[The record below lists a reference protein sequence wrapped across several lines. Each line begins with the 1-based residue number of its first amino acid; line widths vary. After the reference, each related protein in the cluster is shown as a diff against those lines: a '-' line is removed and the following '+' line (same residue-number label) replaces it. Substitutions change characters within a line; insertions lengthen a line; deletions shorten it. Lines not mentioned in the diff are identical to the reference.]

1 MSSGTAALAAPV
13 ADINWDSLVS
23 GGELKNSATST
34 ATAAI
39 LIDAH
44 TGEVLYDKSETQKMW
59 PASITKI
66 MSALIAIENTNLSD
80 IVTIDNEIAEE
91 MAKISDQGAAMCG
104 FQLKETLTVEELLY
118 GLLLNSGADA
128 AIALAVHTAGGY
140 DNFITMMNEKA
151 QDIGMTDTH
160 FDNPHGLH
168 DGNHYTTAY
177 DMAILTMEALKYPE
191 FAKIVGTAKYTPT
204 DTDKH
209 TYSDDGIV
217 WTNSNKLINGD
228 NTYHYDYATGVKT
241 GFTTP
246 AQSTLVSSAHKGDQ
260 SLIAVVLH
268 DTQLGKWK
276 NSITMLE
283 YGFKYYDTIDFSK
296 LFGLDEIFAEVE
308 NAASSTGSN
317 DLRMLLVPD
326 KRTYMTDTQAV
337 IDSIRE
343 DTSVFEQVVTY
354 DAPLVAPIKKDAI
367 VGKVEYLYL
376 GEVVFTASLMAAEK
390 VEAIPVIT
398 SEPSEEVNPKEDDA
412 KNEFAQEDKPTNYV
426 IYIAAVIA
434 AVIILIILL
443 LRINRRSKYSQYAH
457 RKSKGNRSRAKHSA
471 YQDVE
476 YRPSSR
482 RRP

>member
-1 MSSGTAALAAPV
+1 MGSIAAHAAPV
-13 ADINWDSLVS
+13 ADRNWDSLVS
-23 GGELKNSATST
+23 SGELKNSATST
-34 ATAAI
+34 ASAAI

-44 TGEVLYDKSETQKMW
+44 TGEVLYYDEGREEHYE

-66 MSALIAIENTNLSD
+66 MCALVAIENTNLSD

-91 MAKISDQGAAMCG
+91 IAKISKQGAAMCG
-104 FQLKETLTVEELLY
+104 FQFKETLTVEELLY
-118 GLLLNSGADA
+118 GLMLNSGADA
-128 AIALAVHTAGGY
+128 AIALAVHTAGSY

-151 QDIGMTDTH
+151 QDIGMTETH

-177 DMAILTMEALKYPE
+177 DMALLTMEALKYPA
-191 FAKIVGTAKYTPT
+191 FAKIAGTAKYTPT

-209 TYSDDGIV
+209 TYSEDGII

-228 NTYHYDYATGVKT
+228 KTYHYDYATGVKT

-246 AQSTLVSSAHKGDQ
+246 AQSTLVSSAQKGDQ

-276 NSITMLE
+276 NSITMFE

-296 LFGLDEIFAEVE
+296 LFGSDEIFANVE
-308 NAASSTGSN
+308 NAASSTGNN

-326 KRTYMTDTQAV
+326 KKTYMTDTQAV
-337 IDSIRE
+337 IDSIRQ
-343 DTSVFEQVVTY
+343 DTSVFEQVITY

-376 GEVVFTASLMAAEK
+376 GKVVFTASLMAAEK
-390 VEAIPVIT
+390 IEAIPMIT
-398 SEPSEEVNPKEDDA
+398 PNPSKEVNPLEDA
-412 KNEFAQEDKPTNYV
+412 KNSEFTQEDKPTNYL
-426 IYIAAVIA
+426 IYIAAVIV
-434 AVIILIILL
+434 AVIVLIILL
-443 LRINRRSKYSQYAH
+443 LRVNRRSKYSQYAH
-457 RKSKGNRSRAKHSA
+457 RKSKRNKSKAKHSA